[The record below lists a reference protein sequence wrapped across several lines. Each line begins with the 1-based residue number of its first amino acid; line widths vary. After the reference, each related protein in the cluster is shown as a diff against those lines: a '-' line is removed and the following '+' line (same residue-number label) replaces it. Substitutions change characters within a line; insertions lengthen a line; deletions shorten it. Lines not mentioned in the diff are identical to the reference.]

1 MKKYV
6 VMILIAI
13 VLIIGGGTFAYFHFA
28 NGGPWQGT
36 WWGVQDAGVNW
47 SGDHIRNLETVTFTQ
62 NDDKTITVDHK
73 VQQGSREVPG
83 SLTGTGRIDGGRLVI
98 TPKNGGKEL
107 ALSYSAVSRSMDT
120 PFTNAD
126 KSTVTLKALAP
137 ENNEEMESIR
147 SEIVQISQ
155 KPENNENKKNNGRYS
170 GNGNGCVCIGIQSGI
185 CSRRNRHF
193 CGKGFCK
200 GRG

>member
-47 SGDHIRNLETVTFTQ
+47 SGNH
-62 NDDKTITVDHK
+62 
-73 VQQGSREVPG
+73 
-83 SLTGTGRIDGGRLVI
+83 IDGGRLVI

-155 KPENNENKKNNGRYS
+155 KPENKIDTTLSKAKS
-170 GNGNGCVCIGIQSGI
+170 
-185 CSRRNRHF
+185 
-193 CGKGFCK
+193 
-200 GRG
+200 

>member
-107 ALSYSAVSRSMDT
+107 ALSYSAVSRSIDT

-155 KPENNENKKNNGRYS
+155 KPENKIDTTLSKAKSCNEKRA
-170 GNGNGCVCIGIQSGI
+170 C
-185 CSRRNRHF
+185 R
-193 CGKGFCK
+193 
-200 GRG
+200 

>member
-83 SLTGTGRIDGGRLVI
+83 SLTGTGRIDGVW
-98 TPKNGGKEL
+98 
-107 ALSYSAVSRSMDT
+107 S
-120 PFTNAD
+120 
-126 KSTVTLKALAP
+126 
-137 ENNEEMESIR
+137 
-147 SEIVQISQ
+147 
-155 KPENNENKKNNGRYS
+155 
-170 GNGNGCVCIGIQSGI
+170 
-185 CSRRNRHF
+185 SRRKTEARSWLSPTARSPDPLIPLSRMRTRVPSH
-193 CGKGFCK
+193 
-200 GRG
+200 